1 MPDNLPNPDASAVVT
16 PPAGPMPP
24 QTQSP
29 DMGGVQADQTPQ
41 PMQQMSLPGQS
52 LPMQQA
58 PPPQSGWHKAL
69 QSLMG
74 NSTQYQQTPNGPVPV
89 QVPNK
94 PGQLFR
100 SILAGAIM
108 GGAAGQEAHNQNPY
122 GGFASGLMPG
132 AKAGMQNQQAEQQ
145 KSQQQARQQWQ
156 DQLTANKEK
165 REQEEEPLRVQMMK
179 ANLADVQA
187 TTVAKHADLDF
198 RTQNSIDD
206 HNKAAQAM
214 IDGLTDPKIGGT
226 APIDGKLPGDLT
238 ANQLVEAYQKDPS
251 IRQVGDGKTYTRFFI
266 DLHDHSKISFNGLHW
281 IDASGNP
288 VNMTDQTSIKVIDVP
303 TQNMFVKKPTKGS
316 ELNSIMQLPKGVNMF
331 DPDTDYMVAP
341 ADEIS
346 IYGNGMKDAAELGK
360 LKAETKQLYL
370 DGVRIASETQRI
382 KMEIDSG
389 KKAEMKAAADQLG
402 STMRSYES
410 QLKTVSDPAQQ
421 KVLSDQLEKTR
432 KEYQGIRE
440 KIYPNSILSQVNPAA
455 QVTSVRLANGS
466 IGEVPPENLA
476 AFMQQ
481 NPGSTVVSSGS
492 NSGGTPPTSVGPDI
506 NKLREMSP
514 TEREKTLSNPSISL
528 AQEDNIRRQLNIDP
542 PNLSKYNNNSAVQR
556 AITRLKKKSPEDVE
570 RDISKLDLD
579 PDEANAI
586 RQGIK
591 RAK

>member
-1 MPDNLPNPDASAVVT
+1 MVDQQIPEQPTQSFN
-16 PPAGPMPP
+16 PPARGVPASQP
-24 QTQSP
+24 Q
-29 DMGGVQADQTPQ
+29 Q
-41 PMQQMSLPGQS
+41 P
-52 LPMQQA
+52 A
-58 PPPQSGWHKAL
+58 PQSGWHKAL

-74 NSTQYQQTPNGPVPV
+74 SSTQYQQTPNGPVPV

-187 TTVAKHADLDF
+187 TTAAKHADLDF
-198 RTQNSIDD
+198 RTQDSIDG

-226 APIDGKLPGDLT
+226 APVDGKLPGDLT

-251 IRQVGDGKTYTRFFI
+251 IRQVGDGKTYTRHFI
-266 DLHDHSKISFNGLHW
+266 DLHDHSELSFNGLHW
-281 IDASGNP
+281 IDSSGEP

-303 TQNMFVKKPTKGS
+303 IQNMFVKTPTKGS
-316 ELNSIMQLPKGVNMF
+316 ALNSIMQLPKGVNMF
-331 DPDTDYMVAP
+331 DPDKDYMVAP
-341 ADEIS
+341 ADKVS
-346 IYGNGMKDAAELGK
+346 MYGNGMKDAAELGK
-360 LKAETKQLYL
+360 LKMETKQLYL
-370 DGVRIASETQRI
+370 DGVRIANETQRI

-440 KIYPNSILSQVNPAA
+440 KLYPNSVLSQVNPAA

-466 IGEVPPENLA
+466 IGEVPPENLS

-481 NPGSTVVSSGS
+481 NPGSTVVSSG
-492 NSGGTPPTSVGPDI
+492 NALGGTTQTSVGPDI

-528 AQEDNIRRQLNIDP
+528 TQEDNIRQQLNIDP
-542 PNLSKYNNNSAVQR
+542 PNLSKYNNNLMVQR

-570 RDISKLDLD
+570 KDIAKLDVD